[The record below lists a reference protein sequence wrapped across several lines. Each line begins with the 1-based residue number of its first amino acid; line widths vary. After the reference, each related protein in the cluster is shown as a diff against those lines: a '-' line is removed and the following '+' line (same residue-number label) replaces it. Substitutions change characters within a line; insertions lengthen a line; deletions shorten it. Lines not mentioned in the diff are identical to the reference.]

1 MSREELSAALAK
13 MNADVAAAGGK
24 MTVGTPRALER
35 ATLTGLASR
44 ASQANSRD
52 HKACSNDLLLVR
64 ALMRARLRCLCSG
77 LTIYPPYPVWPSVG
91 TMKPWTYQNA
101 GDWAWFGGR
110 VVQALVKAGLLSEV
124 TKGSWPFWT
133 GKGKIC

>member
-1 MSREELSAALAK
+1 MPLK
-13 MNADVAAAGGK
+13 
-24 MTVGTPRALER
+24 
-35 ATLTGLASR
+35 
-44 ASQANSRD
+44 NSRD
-52 HKACSNDLLLVR
+52 HKRLLVL

-124 TKGSWPFWT
+124 RGQWMPVGPFWR
-133 GKGKIC
+133 GQIC